1 MSMTMP
7 RSVLRHR
14 PIQADVQE
22 EVIAAPCA
30 IRRQQQPHTQHSPF
44 IRVRQK
50 HPRVLISASMLLTF
64 LLLWMGQG
72 IWAWSRVQLDT
83 LHYGFPRTTYSE
95 QEVGHGGESSFLATN
110 QHGQIYVLE
119 IPEGKTAAAHLLVG
133 PHLLGPNAD
142 LAPVHLI
149 FQGDPR
155 HPDLLIEVQSIIM
168 RFRNTGS
175 MYIPMAISS

>member
-30 IRRQQQPHTQHSPF
+30 IRRLQQPHTQF

-50 HPRVLISASMLLTF
+50 YPLALLSASMLLTF
-64 LLLWMGQG
+64 LLLWMGQD

-95 QEVGHGGESSFLATN
+95 QDVGHGGESSFLATN
-110 QHGQIYVLE
+110 
-119 IPEGKTAAAHLLVG
+119 
-133 PHLLGPNAD
+133 
-142 LAPVHLI
+142 
-149 FQGDPR
+149 
-155 HPDLLIEVQSIIM
+155 
-168 RFRNTGS
+168 
-175 MYIPMAISS
+175 